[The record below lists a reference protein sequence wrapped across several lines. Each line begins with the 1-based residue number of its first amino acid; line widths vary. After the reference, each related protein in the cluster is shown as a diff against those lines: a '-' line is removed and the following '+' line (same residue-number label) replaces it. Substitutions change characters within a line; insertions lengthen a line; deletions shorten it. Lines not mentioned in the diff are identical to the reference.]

1 MRSRVSGY
9 TNQASN
15 QVEILASLVQLVR
28 DGKYTGTIGK
38 AKSVVAVGHSFGSQ
52 ITNILLTRYPSLV
65 DATVLTGDAYESIP
79 YGGGLLEET
88 IEPRIASQLDSK
100 FRELDTGYLT
110 FVDIYAHV
118 NFFFKAPDYEVSAVK
133 YAQSIAQPFALFEFL
148 STAAY
153 SLKAPE
159 YQGPIFVTAGQFD
172 IPACLGD
179 CVDTYNTQNLTDIFP
194 KSRLIETYILPG
206 SGHGVNFALNVGDY
220 YNKTFEFLT
229 KAGF

>member
-1 MRSRVSGY
+1 VSGY

-15 QVEILASLVQLVR
+15 QVEILASLVQLMR
-28 DGKYTGTIGK
+28 DGNYTSTVGK

-79 YGGGLLEET
+79 YAAALLEES
-88 IEPRIASQLDSK
+88 IDPRIASQLDPK
-100 FRELDTGYLT
+100 FSELDTGYLT

-118 NFFFKAPDYEVSAVK
+118 NFFFKAPDYEVAAVE
-133 YAQSIAQPFALFEFL
+133 YAQSIAQPFAIFEFL

-153 SLKAPE
+153 SLNAPDYE
-159 YQGPIFVTAGQFD
+159 GPILVMAGQYD

-179 CVDTYNTQNLTDIFP
+179 CTDTYKAQNLTAIFP

-220 YNKTFEFLT
+220 YNETFEFLT